1 MSNPSRPHGLQPTRL
16 LCPWDFPGK
25 STGVGCHCLLPYVYI
40 CVYICNMF
48 SFSFMADVSSYI
60 ANITRVIKF
69 KNGKWK
75 LTILWHCCVLSI
87 VKTNTL
93 EMDRCVYPIT
103 FLAKEI
109 MNSVLFQFS
118 SVKPLSSIH
127 LFETPLTDHARL
139 PCPLPAPRAAQTHV
153 HRVGDII
160 WLSHPLL
167 SPFPP
172 TFNLSQHQGLF
183 QCSGSLHQV
192 AKVLELQLQHQ
203 SFQWIF
209 RTDFL

>member
-1 MSNPSRPHGLQPTRL
+1 MGFSTQEYWSGVPLPSPI
-16 LCPWDFPGK
+16 CIYI
-25 STGVGCHCLLPYVYI
+25 YVCIYV
-40 CVYICNMF
+40 CVCIHTHICNMF
-48 SFSFMADVSSYI
+48 SFSFMADLSSYI
-60 ANITRVIKF
+60 ANIARVIKF

-75 LTILWHCCVLSI
+75 LPILWHCCVLNI

-103 FLAKEI
+103 FMAKEI
-109 MNSVLFQFS
+109 MNSVLFLFS
-118 SVKPLSSIH
+118 SVKPLSSVQH
-127 LFETPLTDHARL
+127 FETPLTDHARL
-139 PCPLPAPRAAQTHV
+139 PCTSPAPRAAQTHV

-160 WLSHPLL
+160 RLSHPLL

-172 TFNLSQHQGLF
+172 AFNLSQHQGLF
-183 QCSGSLHQV
+183 KWLISSHQV
-192 AKVLELQLQHQ
+192 AKVLEFQLQHQ

>member
-1 MSNPSRPHGLQPTRL
+1 MYI
-16 LCPWDFPGK
+16 
-25 STGVGCHCLLPYVYI
+25 YVCIYV
-40 CVYICNMF
+40 CVNICNMF
-48 SFSFMADVSSYI
+48 SFSFMAYVSSYI
-60 ANITRVIKF
+60 ANIARVMQF
-69 KNGKWK
+69 KSGKWK
-75 LTILWHCCVLSI
+75 LKILWHCCVFNI

-118 SVKPLSSIH
+118 SVKLLSSVQH
-127 LFETPLTDHARL
+127 FETPLTDHARL
-139 PCPLPAPRAAQTHV
+139 PCSSPTPRAAQTHV
-153 HRVGDII
+153 YQVGDTIQP
-160 WLSHPLL
+160 SHPLL

-172 TFNLSQHQGLF
+172 AFNLSQHQGLF
-183 QCSGSLHQV
+183 KWVSSSHQV
-192 AKVLELQLQHQ
+192 AKVLEFQLQHQ